1 MTNNHLVN
9 VCEKERK
16 HLLDVIRCLR
26 YLARQGIALQKNEN
40 DDNFMQLMMLLGTKD
55 ESIIAHLD
63 GAIGTKYTHH
73 DRQNELLNI
82 MSCHF
87 LLSKLKKIRE
97 NVGFF
102 LIMADQYTDIANKE
116 QFPFCILTV
125 DDGYELENIKSVT
138 VMNATKHCGEQ
149 KYNRAS
155 NITEKKSGVATKLLL
170 EEPKAL
176 ATHYQGHPLSLAVK
190 DLTECCKIL
199 CDTMISVREI
209 CVLVKYTFLSFIRNR
224 FIRN

>member
-116 QFPFCILTV
+116 QFPFCVLTV
-125 DDGYELENIKSVT
+125 DDGYER
-138 VMNATKHCGEQ
+138 KHKER
-149 KYNRAS
+149 NS
-155 NITEKKSGVATKLLL
+155 
-170 EEPKAL
+170 
-176 ATHYQGHPLSLAVK
+176 H
-190 DLTECCKIL
+190 ECNKTL
-199 CDTMISVREI
+199 
-209 CVLVKYTFLSFIRNR
+209 
-224 FIRN
+224 